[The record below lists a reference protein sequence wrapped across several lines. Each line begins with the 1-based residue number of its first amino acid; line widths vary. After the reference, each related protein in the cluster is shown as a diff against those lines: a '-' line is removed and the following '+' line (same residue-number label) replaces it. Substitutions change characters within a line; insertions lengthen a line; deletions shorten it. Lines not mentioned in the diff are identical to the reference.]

1 MNLSFYFKTEGQT
14 QKWQKLHDL
23 QFIKIVLPEIGE
35 ASKMLR
41 TLAFSALIFCQLQGL
56 TFGADKKPK
65 VVSTLL
71 NAKWSRTPFVLE
83 ASEFLASENSDTFW
97 SFVDYFAEPDN
108 VDIEERLTQEELYQ
122 RVITFCSR

>member
-1 MNLSFYFKTEGQT
+1 
-14 QKWQKLHDL
+14 
-23 QFIKIVLPEIGE
+23 
-35 ASKMLR
+35 MLR
-41 TLAFSALIFCQLQGL
+41 TLGILAVLLCHFHQGL
-56 TFGADKKPK
+56 VFGAGSDKKPK

-83 ASEFLASENSDTFW
+83 ASEFLASENNEYFW

-108 VDIEERLTQEELYQ
+108 VDIEAKITDEELYQ

>member
-1 MNLSFYFKTEGQT
+1 M
-14 QKWQKLHDL
+14 
-23 QFIKIVLPEIGE
+23 LPEIGE

-41 TLAFSALIFCQLQGL
+41 TLAFSALIFCLQQGW
-56 TFGADKKPK
+56 TFGAEKKPK